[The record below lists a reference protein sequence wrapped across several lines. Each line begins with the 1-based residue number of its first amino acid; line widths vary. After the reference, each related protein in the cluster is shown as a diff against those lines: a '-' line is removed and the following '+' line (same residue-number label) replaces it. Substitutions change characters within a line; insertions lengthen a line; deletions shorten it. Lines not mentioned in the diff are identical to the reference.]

1 MNHNAGEVLLRVEHI
16 DKSFGSTHAL
26 KDISF
31 DILPGE
37 ICGLIGEN
45 GSGKSTVSSIIS
57 GLLKADKGQMQ
68 FLGKPYAPQTVIEAN
83 KLGVCMIV
91 QEQST
96 VDTVTVAA
104 NIFLGEEDTF
114 TRFGLVDNRR
124 MNQEAQKAL
133 DAIGATHIRPG
144 ELTKHLS
151 FEDRKMVELARAFY
165 RKPKLIIVDETTTAL
180 SKTGRDVLYRLIE
193 RHRDEGGS
201 VIFISHELKEVM
213 DKCDR
218 ITVLRDGELTAVLP
232 REEFT
237 EHTIRNLMV
246 GREIDDTYYRTD
258 RERHYGEEVVLRAE
272 NLRSDTV
279 KGVSLALHR
288 GEILGVGGLTD
299 CGMHELGKLL
309 FGALKPDGGEVLFK
323 EKTRV
328 TDPTMAIR
336 AHIGYMSKNRD
347 IEALMTNA
355 TISDNICLTAFP
367 LLEKFRF
374 ISNRREK
381 RFANQWADE
390 MNVKRSSISDNIRS
404 LSGGNKQK
412 VIFAKWLSNG
422 TEVFIM
428 DCPTRGIDIGVKAAI
443 YQIMERLKAENKSI
457 LMISEELPELL
468 GMCDRVLILKDGRVN
483 GEFLR
488 DSEAFSEQDLIR
500 AMI

>member
-1 MNHNAGEVLLRVEHI
+1 
-16 DKSFGSTHAL
+16 
-26 KDISF
+26 
-31 DILPGE
+31 
-37 ICGLIGEN
+37 
-45 GSGKSTVSSIIS
+45 
-57 GLLKADKGQMQ
+57 
-68 FLGKPYAPQTVIEAN
+68 
-83 KLGVCMIV
+83 
-91 QEQST
+91 
-96 VDTVTVAA
+96 
-104 NIFLGEEDTF
+104 
-114 TRFGLVDNRR
+114 
-124 MNQEAQKAL
+124 
-133 DAIGATHIRPG
+133 
-144 ELTKHLS
+144 
-151 FEDRKMVELARAFY
+151 
-165 RKPKLIIVDETTTAL
+165 
-180 SKTGRDVLYRLIE
+180 
-193 RHRDEGGS
+193 
-201 VIFISHELKEVM
+201 
-213 DKCDR
+213 
-218 ITVLRDGELTAVLP
+218 
-232 REEFT
+232 
-237 EHTIRNLMV
+237 MV

-374 ISNRREK
+374 ISNRKEK

-390 MNVKRSSISDNIRS
+390 MNVKRSSISDTIRS